1 MKTNLLRL
9 IPLAG
14 VAYALLTVAGDLTIG
29 DFPRGDTPPAQLAAY
44 YAAHHRTVALGGTLL
59 AWAAVFLALF
69 GVALWARLRDG
80 TVSRLAAGLV
90 LVGTALTAA
99 AGIQSAGTYI
109 LLGDYGANAA
119 LTPAALQSWHLAG
132 AEFGVGADLLVLT
145 LGVFAAALSGREV
158 PAWLGWTGLAIG
170 VAQLTPVGFLAS
182 LVFLLWAA
190 IAGITLA
197 VRPPAPAPAPTTAIP
212 LPA

>member
-1 MKTNLLRL
+1 VQPGGQVDRLL
-9 IPLAG
+9 
-14 VAYALLTVAGDLTIG
+14 AGDLTIG

-44 YAAHHRTVALGGTLL
+44 YAAHHTTVALGGTLL
-59 AWAAVFLALF
+59 ACGAVFLAVF
-69 GVALWARLRDG
+69 GAALWARLHG
-80 TVSRLAAGLV
+80 GGNRLAAGIV
-90 LVGTALTAA
+90 LLGTALTAA
-99 AGIQSAGTYI
+99 AGIQSAGTYT
-109 LLGDYGANAA
+109 LFGDFGANPV

-132 AEFGVGADLLVLT
+132 AEFGVGADLLVLL
-145 LGVFAAALSGREV
+145 LGVFVASVTGRVV
-158 PAWLGWTGLAIG
+158 PAWQGWTGLAIG
-170 VAQLTPVGFLAS
+170 IAQFTPVGFLAS